1 MIARRLLP
9 IGAFCA
15 ALLLLLLA
23 YLPTLQTIPN
33 GSDHLF
39 MIDVGETQVVLNV
52 WGTLHATGY
61 PHYVIAGNALVA
73 LLKVLGISA
82 AAAPAVVSLIW
93 GVLALGLIF
102 LLALNIS
109 GRAWLAALLILAY
122 GLTRFVWLHQ
132 VIAEIYSFGLFLLA
146 ALLWIALGLRG
157 HDRARLF
164 ALALLGGM
172 AVAHHRALALA
183 IPALLFAMW
192 PVLRAQGR
200 KLPGVLIACLLLGL
214 IGFIPY
220 AYLPLRETAGSA
232 WAYGEPDTLSGLL
245 DQFLGREAE
254 RFIGAPE
261 TLAALGTNI
270 ARVTGAVIEDMTPFG
285 VIAGVIGLIVGV
297 WRNHTRHAAIA
308 FALLVISAYIFHCL
322 LYSDLLVA
330 LLLMISL
337 PLAFG
342 WLFAALAILYLVERN
357 APEHGKLLATI
368 VIAALATL
376 YSVAQIGL
384 NREFIAEL
392 TGDHT
397 GLDTI
402 ALFETAPENATVMIA
417 WGPRY
422 FAAGFAHDVE
432 SMRPDL
438 TLADHKADYRAIL
451 EQGELVTPDYTFY
464 NQPLTWWEDRIGAP
478 VYLSSP
484 APGWVQIADQP
495 EIAVVTNG
503 EAAGIS
509 AQAEV
514 QCMPTGLTL
523 SVLWA
528 AETTL
533 TQDLSVFVHVL
544 DADGNL
550 IGQGDQSAP
559 VYGLRPLTT
568 WQAGEQIRDT
578 YMVQLPVN
586 TLAARVRYGLYNQ
599 NPDGSFTNLFENER
613 PVNCAL

>member
-15 ALLLLLLA
+15 ALLLLLFA

-61 PHYVIAGNALVA
+61 PHYVITGSALVA
-73 LLKVLGISA
+73 LLKVLGMSA

-93 GVLALGLIF
+93 GVLALGVIF

-132 VIAEIYSFGLFLLA
+132 VITEIYSFGLFLLA

-157 HDRARLF
+157 RDRTRLF
-164 ALALLGGM
+164 TLALLGGI

-192 PVLRAQGR
+192 PVLRVQGR
-200 KLPGVLIACLLLGL
+200 KLPSVLIVCLLLGL

-245 DQFLGREAE
+245 DQFWGREAD

-261 TLAALGTNI
+261 TLAALVTNI

-285 VIAGVIGLIVGV
+285 VIAGVIGLVVGV
-297 WRNHTRHAAIA
+297 WHNHTRRSAIA
-308 FALLVISAYIFHCL
+308 FILLGISAYIFHCL

-342 WLFAALAILYLVERN
+342 WLFAGLAILDLVERN
-357 APEHGKLLATI
+357 ASRHRKLLAPI
-368 VIAALATL
+368 VIAALATI
-376 YSVAQIGL
+376 YSAAQMGM
-384 NREFIAEL
+384 NREFITEL

-402 ALFETAPENATVMIA
+402 ALFEAAPENATVMIA

-432 SMRPDL
+432 GIRPDL
-438 TLADHKADYRAIL
+438 TLVDHKADYRAIL
-451 EQGELVTPDYTFY
+451 GQGELVTPDYTFY

-484 APGWVQIADQP
+484 APGWVQIADQL
-495 EIAVVTNG
+495 ETAAVTTG
-503 EAAGIS
+503 DAAGIS

-514 QCMPTGLTL
+514 QCIPTGLIL
-523 SVLWA
+523 LVLWA
-528 AETTL
+528 AETTQ

-578 YMVQLPVN
+578 YRVQLPIN
-586 TLAARVRYGLYNQ
+586 TQAARVRYGLYSQ
-599 NPDGSFTNLFENER
+599 NLDGSFTNLFENEL
-613 PVNCAL
+613 PVSCAP